1 MAGTLKMTRTELQRT
16 LEGIPGVRGVYYQ
29 PPESVKLK
37 YPAIIY
43 SRSSIG
49 NDHADNAV
57 YRQDISYE
65 LVVVEHDPDGAVT
78 EAVSRLPMCR
88 HNRHYV
94 SDGLNHDVF
103 TIVI

>member
-1 MAGTLKMTRTELQRT
+1 MAGMTRTELQKK

-29 PPESVKLK
+29 PPESLKLK

-43 SRSSIG
+43 SRASIG
-49 NDHADNAV
+49 NTHADNSV

-65 LVVVEHDPDGAVT
+65 LIVIEYDPEGAIT
-78 EAVSRLPMCR
+78 KAVSQLPMCR

-103 TIVI
+103 TITI